1 MYKKIINLT
10 FLPVFENKTAL
21 MQALLIPLI
30 LIIILTKLS
39 LFFTS
44 NIAVVLLNLP
54 ILLLN
59 ISIAITTH
67 RILLLG
73 PNSIPTWGSF
83 SLGKREGSFF
93 LMSIVLSLIMVP
105 FALVVALVVS
115 LKLPAAISISTI
127 VLMGIFAL
135 MCFCR
140 LCLVLPSVAIDNRLT
155 LAESWR
161 YTKNYKLLTFF
172 TIIIFPLVFSLI
184 VGLVYM
190 LVIGFLIA
198 LISPHL
204 DILIPVLNVFITVFI
219 ISAISATFKVISHE
233 DSQSHNNTPDTL
245 QKITSNKDIEK
256 NLEEVLEEQIE
267 NDGPTKE
274 YKDIPLPNNIK
285 QKTFCAKEYGVSFD
299 ALKNELIK
307 QYKELGFTH
316 VSSDVQ
322 NSCMLKD
329 PSNINA
335 YVSLSFKDNEY
346 KIETYNVQEVNLNE
360 FLGVKKEEE

>member
-21 MQALLIPLI
+21 MKALLIPLI

-39 LFFTS
+39 LFFTG
-44 NIAVVLLNLP
+44 NTALILLNLP

-83 SLGKREGSFF
+83 SLGKREWSFF
-93 LMSIVLSLIMVP
+93 LMSIVLTVIMIP
-105 FALVVALVVS
+105 FGLVVALVLS
-115 LKLPAAISISTI
+115 IKLPTAITMGAI

-140 LCLVLPSVAIDNRLT
+140 FCLVLPSIAIDNRLS
-155 LAESWR
+155 LGESWR
-161 YTKNYKLLTFF
+161 YTKNYKMLTFF

-219 ISAISATFKVISHE
+219 ISAISATFKVISEE
-233 DSQSHNNTPDTL
+233 DSQSHKNTP
-245 QKITSNKDIEK
+245 N
-256 NLEEVLEEQIE
+256 VLEKIQHNDEEE
-267 NDGPTKE
+267 NMKYYSSKKE
-274 YKDIPLPNNIK
+274 NTETELPSNIR
-285 QKTFCAKEYGVSFD
+285 QKTICKKEHNISFEMLQD
-299 ALKNELIK
+299 ELLR
-307 QYKELGFTH
+307 QYESLGFTQV
-316 VSSDVQ
+316 VSEEV
-322 NSCMLKD
+322 NSCMIKDPKNMNAYIALSLKD
-329 PSNINA
+329 DTYTIEVYNI
-335 YVSLSFKDNEY
+335 KEP
-346 KIETYNVQEVNLNE
+346 NLNK
-360 FLGVKKEEE
+360 FLGEKKEEE